1 MEGTFMTKIIAFHLP
16 QFHCIPENDEWWG
29 EGFTEWTNTKKA
41 TPLYKGH
48 YQPREPYKD
57 NYYNLLDKESI
68 KWQTD
73 TAKKHGIY
81 GFCYYHYW
89 FNGKLLLEKPVEILL
104 NEKDIEFPFCLCW
117 ANEPWTR
124 AWDGGEKEVIMP
136 QSYGNEE
143 NWEKHINYLLQFFKD
158 ERYIKIDNKPVFVIY
173 RSNNINRCDELI
185 SYWNEKCVENGFNGI
200 YLIEEINTFQDKP
213 ILKLSQAVLEFEPM
227 LTVNN
232 KASLVTKLNRRIKRV
247 LRDKVNIKTLDT
259 YDYDKIWKR
268 IIGRKSNYD
277 GKKVFYGGFVDWDNT
292 ARKKENATIIKGA
305 TPDKFEIYLT
315 KQLRK
320 ANDLN
325 CEYLFINAW
334 NEWAE
339 GTYLEPDKKYGYRYL
354 EAVKNSLNNQL

>member
-1 MEGTFMTKIIAFHLP
+1 MTKIIAFHLP

-277 GKKVFYGGFVDWDNT
+277 GKKYFMVDLLIGIIQQG
-292 ARKKENATIIKGA
+292 KKRM
-305 TPDKFEIYLT
+305 L
-315 KQLRK
+315 Q
-320 ANDLN
+320 
-325 CEYLFINAW
+325 
-334 NEWAE
+334 
-339 GTYLEPDKKYGYRYL
+339 
-354 EAVKNSLNNQL
+354 